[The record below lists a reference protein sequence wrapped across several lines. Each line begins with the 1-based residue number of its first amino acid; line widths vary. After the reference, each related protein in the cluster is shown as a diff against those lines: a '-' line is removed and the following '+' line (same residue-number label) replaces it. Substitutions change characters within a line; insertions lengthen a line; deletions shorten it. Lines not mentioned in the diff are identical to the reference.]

1 MEAWIFIPSLRAESA
16 KKEGSPVRRVSDVIN
31 AFVSHKTSNMT
42 RLSPT
47 GKTLARC
54 HPGAYTVEALRRSK
68 RASSSLL
75 PNKPSRNEGEL

>member
-1 MEAWIFIPSLRAESA
+1 MEACIFIPSLRAESA

-54 HPGAYTVEALRRSK
+54 HPGASHGGSPNG
-68 RASSSLL
+68 ASVL
-75 PNKPSRNEGEL
+75 PLHSCLNKPSRNEGEL